1 MTSIVACGGFIGN
14 NVISR
19 AEQLGLS
26 SQLKVIT
33 EKISSYVPGK
43 SWREVRKHYEDLVY
57 DVLKE
62 ELVEAVKALA
72 NPYFKGL
79 AKVEREPS
87 CQPITKL
94 EFEFE
99 RRRVTKEDVRELLYR
114 EILEYHPQLLKDY
127 LNGNESTNF
136 LYPSAIGQF
145 RKQFAYLE
153 ENCGRSAPVIPLERK
168 HVSLPWSIVHS
179 NTIPPN
185 MHSNSTSFDN
195 RQVTE
200 DASKNLRVQ
209 DISYRN
215 PAKVARPL
223 PRMPSAKPGRVVG
236 SVVPYENG
244 RNIKDLNDAR
254 MFCRNAALPPQT
266 TSQQCFF
273 RTNTL
278 IQEKSIAEAEKDSQT
293 KQQPPQCNVVA
304 KKSYGMAMD
313 VNTNPYYQP
322 QTRKPRKTSLHVVM
336 WWPRHPMC
344 LGSGFDLIGCGF
356 RAFGRT
362 QLLSRLDVP
371 KKHLY
376 KTAPSKDLSKLK
388 RRPTVSD
395 QETLHCPL

>member
-1 MTSIVACGGFIGN
+1 MASIQV
-14 NVISR
+14 
-19 AEQLGLS
+19 GLS
-26 SQLKVIT
+26 RHS
-33 EKISSYVPGK
+33 
-43 SWREVRKHYEDLVY
+43 
-57 DVLKE
+57 
-62 ELVEAVKALA
+62 AVSLRGFSAS
-72 NPYFKGL
+72 GL

-114 EILEYHPQLLKDY
+114 EILEYHPRLLKDY

-136 LYPSAIGQF
+136 IYPSAIGQF

-195 RQVTE
+195 RQVIE
-200 DASKNLRVQ
+200 DASKNLKVQ

-223 PRMPSAKPGRVVG
+223 PRMPSGRVVG
-236 SVVPYENG
+236 SVVPYKNG

-254 MFCRNAALPPQT
+254 MFCRNVALPPQT

-273 RTNTL
+273 GTNTL
-278 IQEKSIAEAEKDSQT
+278 IQEKSIVEAEKDSQT
-293 KQQPPQCNVVA
+293 KQQPPQCNVVD
-304 KKSYGMAMD
+304 KTSYGMAMD
-313 VNTNPYYQP
+313 VSTNPYYQP
-322 QTRKPRKTSLHVVM
+322 QNRKPRKTSLHVVM

-344 LGSGFDLIGCGF
+344 WGSGFDLIGCGF
-356 RAFGRT
+356 RAFG
-362 QLLSRLDVP
+362 LIASF
-371 KKHLY
+371 
-376 KTAPSKDLSKLK
+376 
-388 RRPTVSD
+388 
-395 QETLHCPL
+395 